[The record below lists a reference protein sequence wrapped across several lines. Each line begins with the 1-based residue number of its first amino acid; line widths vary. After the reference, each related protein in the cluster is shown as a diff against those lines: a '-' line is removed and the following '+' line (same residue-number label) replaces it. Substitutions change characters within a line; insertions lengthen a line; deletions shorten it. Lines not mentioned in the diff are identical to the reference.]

1 MGVEDKRGV
10 LRTDTKERL
19 QRLVKYFSEILNRDD
34 PTDPV
39 KGNEIVEIEDIKE
52 IHLGR

>member
-10 LRTDTKERL
+10 LRTETKERL
-19 QRLVKYFSEILNRDD
+19 QRLVEYLSEILNRDD